1 MPENMLVRKK
11 ETALFLIDSYNDL
24 GYQVYNVGGNDLA
37 AGLQFVKK
45 AEKIA
50 KFNFI
55 SANITDS
62 TNSQLLFKPYKIIK
76 SGNKK
81 FGIIGITSKPKYNVS
96 GVKITEPLYALN
108 KYLSELKKRS
118 DYIIVL
124 AAINNIDETKII
136 NSKTSIDFLL
146 CASTYRFSKTLDFAN
161 SMYIARCGNIGK
173 YIGVIS
179 MNIIKEGLPL
189 ENVSK
194 INNQLSYTEKRLKSY
209 AKDMG
214 DKTYDEYYADRPSI
228 LNVIHSLQRHEKEL
242 KKQKGKII
250 NALDYELVRLDN
262 KIKDDPYMWKKVN
275 EHKAVLRRMGIKTK
289 SIK

>member
-55 SANITDS
+55 SANIVDS
-62 TNSQLLFKPYKIIK
+62 ISSQLLFKPYKIIK

-108 KYLSELKKRS
+108 KYLSELKKQS
-118 DYIIVL
+118 DYIVVL

-146 CASTYRFSKTLDFAN
+146 CASTYRFSKTLDFAT

-173 YIGVIS
+173 YIGIIS
-179 MNIIKEGLPL
+179 MNIIKEELPL
-189 ENVSK
+189 ENISK
-194 INNQLSYTEKRLKSY
+194 INNQLSYIEKRLKSF

-214 DKTYDEYYADRPSI
+214 DKTYDEYYGDRPSI
-228 LNVIHSLQRHEKEL
+228 MNVIHSLQRHEKEL
-242 KKQKGKII
+242 KKQKEKII

-275 EHKAVLRRMGIKTK
+275 EHKAVLRKMGMKTK